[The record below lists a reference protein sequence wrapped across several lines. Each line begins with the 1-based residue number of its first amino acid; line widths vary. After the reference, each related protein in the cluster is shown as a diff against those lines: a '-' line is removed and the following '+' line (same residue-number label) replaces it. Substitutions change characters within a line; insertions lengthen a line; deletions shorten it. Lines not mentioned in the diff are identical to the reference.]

1 MDILN
6 SLLTTAIFIVGY
18 MTAWFI
24 ISLIK
29 KRNDIADI
37 AWGLGF
43 ILISAYNLYS
53 NFNIRILLISVL
65 VFIWGLRLAF
75 HIYHRNKNKKEDF
88 RYLQWRHD
96 WGKYFY
102 LRSYLQVYLLQGFF
116 MWLIAL
122 PLAFHNTGFTIV
134 NFLGILVWSFGF
146 YYESTAD
153 AQLTTFIKNPKNKG
167 KIMDQG
173 LWATSRHPNYFGEVT
188 MWWGIW
194 LISFSNINSLISIIG
209 PITIT
214 FLILK
219 VSGIP
224 LLEKKYQG
232 NPLYEAYKKKTSIFI
247 PHP

>member
-1 MDILN
+1 
-6 SLLTTAIFIVGY
+6 
-18 MTAWFI
+18 MTGWFI

-37 AWGLGF
+37 AWGMGF
-43 ILISAYNLYS
+43 ILISAYNLYT
-53 NFNIRILLISVL
+53 NFDTRVLLISLLVL
-65 VFIWGLRLAF
+65 IWGLRLAI

-88 RYLQWRHD
+88 RYLQWRQE

-122 PLAFHNTGFTIV
+122 PLTLHNTGFTLI
-134 NFLGILVWSFGF
+134 NFLGILVWIFGF

-153 AQLTTFIKNPKNKG
+153 AQLAAFLKDLKNKG

-173 LWATSRHPNYFGEVT
+173 LWAKSRHPNYFGEVT

-194 LISFSNINSLISIIG
+194 LLSLSNRDAFISLLG
-209 PITIT
+209 PLTIT

-219 VSGIP
+219 VSGVP

-247 PHP
+247 PRP